1 MKHIDTTTWSV
12 ADFQA
17 FVLLYLARIDGQ
29 PIDEEMEVI
38 MAKVGSDTARSMR
51 RQTDALSDYE
61 CIKVIGEE
69 RKRFYPDDKGAQ
81 DLMQELI
88 SLLMMDGKLT
98 DFESTLLHRLTSL
111 W

>member
-1 MKHIDTTTWSV
+1 
-12 ADFQA
+12 
-17 FVLLYLARIDGQ
+17 
-29 PIDEEMEVI
+29 
-38 MAKVGSDTARSMR
+38 
-51 RQTDALSDYE
+51 
-61 CIKVIGEE
+61 VIGEE